1 MKLKSVVMRTLGA
14 VALLSL
20 TAAPLTA
27 GSAFA
32 AGPAVILIVNT
43 EAVFAQ
49 SKVGQSIRTQ
59 FQEQAKKLQAE
70 GAKTETAL
78 QADAK
83 KLSDERALLSPEDL
97 QKKFQALQKR
107 EVEFQQ
113 SMQEKGQAL
122 QLGVQQANAKVE
134 AALRP
139 IFSDVMKERG
149 GTVLFDQSVIV
160 AGGPDLDISAEVLKR
175 LNEKLTTIEVKPVSI
190 AELQA
195 QQKSGN

>member
-1 MKLKSVVMRTLGA
+1 MMLKLVVMRT
-14 VALLSL
+14 VRALALVSL
-20 TAAPLTA
+20 FGAPLLA
-27 GSAFA
+27 AQALA

-43 EAVFAQ
+43 ESVFAQ

-70 GAKTETAL
+70 GAKTETAI

-83 KLSDERALLSPEDL
+83 KLSDERALLSQEDL
-97 QKKFQALQKR
+97 QKKFQALQQR
-107 EVEFQQ
+107 EMEFQQ

-139 IFSDVMKERG
+139 IFAEVMKEKG
-149 GTVLFDQSVIV
+149 GTVLFDQSVV
-160 AGGPDLDISAEVLKR
+160 LAGGSDLDISAEVLKR
-175 LNEKLTTIEVKPVSI
+175 LNEKLTTIEVKPVSM

-195 QQKSGN
+195 QQSGGN

>member
-1 MKLKSVVMRTLGA
+1 MKLKSVVTRTLAAIA
-14 VALLSL
+14 VLSL
-20 TAAPLTA
+20 SAAPVA
-27 GSAFA
+27 VGSALA

-70 GAKTETAL
+70 STKAEEKL

-83 KLSDERALLSPEDL
+83 KLSDDRALLSQEDL
-97 QKKFQALQKR
+97 QKKFQALQKN
-107 EVEFQQ
+107 EMEHQQ

-139 IFSDVMKERG
+139 IFAEVMKEKG

-160 AGGPDLDISAEVLKR
+160 AGGSDLDISAEVLKR
-175 LNEKLTTIEVKPVSI
+175 LNEKLTTVEVKPVSL

-195 QQKSGN
+195 QQKNDN